1 MELNLYK
8 YNLKVIVFDLD
19 GTLAVSKTPMSSEM
33 STSVI
38 ELLEK
43 YTVCV
48 ISGGSFLQF
57 EKQILS
63 QLKGIE
69 DSLLQ
74 KLFLFPTNG
83 STFYKYING
92 TWQCVYEE
100 KLTEDEK
107 KMIIDAWTKSI
118 QKAGIVLQ
126 NNLYGEVMED
136 RGTQIT
142 FSLCG
147 QNAPVEIKSTCD
159 PDMAKRSLIRE
170 AMLPLLS
177 GFSVTIAGMTSID
190 ITRAGIDKAYAIN
203 KILQYLKLEKE
214 NVLFIG
220 DKLDK
225 GGNDFSAKTTGVNT
239 LSVNNPN
246 DTLVF
251 IKDLLRIS

>member
-1 MELNLYK
+1 MELDVYK
-8 YNLKVIVFDLD
+8 ENLKVIVFDLD

-33 STSVI
+33 STSII

-43 YTVCV
+43 YTVGV
-48 ISGGSFLQF
+48 ISGGSFIQF

-63 QLKGIE
+63 QLEGVRDE
-69 DSLLQ
+69 LLQ

-83 STFYKYING
+83 STFYRYINNK
-92 TWQCVYEE
+92 WQCVYEE

-107 KMIIDAWTKSI
+107 KSIYSAWAESVKST
-118 QKAGIVLQ
+118 GITLPD
-126 NNLYGEVMED
+126 NLYGEVMED

-147 QNAPVEIKSTCD
+147 QNAPVEVKSTCD

-203 KILQYLKLEKE
+203 KILQYLKVERE

-220 DKLDK
+220 DKLDT
-225 GGNDFSAKTTGVNT
+225 GGNDFSAKTTGVHT
-239 LSVNNPN
+239 LSVNSPD
-246 DTLVF
+246 DTLN
-251 IKDLLRIS
+251 ILNDLIC